1 MDRDLTEFFLLLSHG
16 SILAEK
22 TLLSTLSL
30 VFWVLFWQIFGE
42 LLQFWRSLLSCLNP
56 SHLKNS
62 PFDIHD
68 KGH

>member
-42 LLQFWRSLLSCLNP
+42 LLQFWRSLLVCLNP

-62 PFDIHD
+62 PFDIND

>member
-1 MDRDLTEFFLLLSHG
+1 MNRDLTEFFLLLSRD

-30 VFWVLFWQIFGE
+30 VFWVLFWQIFRE
-42 LLQFWRSLLSCLNP
+42 LLKFWRSLLSCLNP

-62 PFDIHD
+62 PFGIND